1 MAGLSFNPK
10 GDDVA
15 YAEVKPAFVA
25 GLTYAETSYET
36 PLGKLAV
43 KWEKKDGKTFIRV
56 TVPKG
61 MVVKL
66 SVQGK
71 EELLEGGVYRKVY
84 NAM

>member
-1 MAGLSFNPK
+1 MVCK
-10 GDDVA
+10 G
-15 YAEVKPAFVA
+15 VKPAFIA
-25 GLTYAETSYET
+25 GLTYAETFYEA

-43 KWEKKDGKTFIRV
+43 KWEKKDSKTFVYV

-84 NAM
+84 NAI